1 MVADIITVL
10 VNKIIDQ
17 TKYIDKLLAQID
29 EMQVEIDD
37 LRDDL
42 KEAECDMDAAY
53 VAGVNDG
60 AEDMNALME

>member
-17 TKYIDKLLAQID
+17 TKYIDKLLAQIE
-29 EMQVEIDD
+29 EMQDEISG
-37 LRDDL
+37 LRYDL

-53 VAGVNDG
+53 TAGVNDG
-60 AEDMNALME
+60 AEDTKALME